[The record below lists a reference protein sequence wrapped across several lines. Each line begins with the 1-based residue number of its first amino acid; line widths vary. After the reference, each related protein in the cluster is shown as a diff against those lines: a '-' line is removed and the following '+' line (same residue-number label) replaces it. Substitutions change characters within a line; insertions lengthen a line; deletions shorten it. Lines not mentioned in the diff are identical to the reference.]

1 LVGFALPLVG
11 FALPLVAEGSVTAG
25 NVTEGNATPTP
36 QPSGAGEL
44 IQKNNVAG
52 MYAGGQS

>member
-1 LVGFALPLVG
+1 MTAGNVSS
-11 FALPLVAEGSVTAG
+11 ALPLVA
-25 NVTEGNATPTP
+25 EGNATPTP